1 MLVGA
6 IEAGGTKFVV
16 AVANT
21 DGEVLEQITL
31 PTRTPNETME
41 EVRFFFERY
50 EIKRIGI
57 GSFGPINVD
66 PESEHFGEILS
77 TPKVEWVGFNIVSY
91 LKQYFD
97 MPIKLDTDVNVA
109 ALAEV
114 RYGAAKDVSSCV
126 YLTIGTGIGG
136 GAYICG
142 KLIHGIGHPEMG
154 HINVTRHPKDSF
166 EGLCPYHKDCFEG
179 LASGPAIEARYNQS
193 AKNLPDDHIAWEIE
207 SHYIAEAL
215 INYILILAPERIVL
229 GGGVSKKAH
238 LISLV
243 RKKVEERLNGYIRSD
258 RLENMDE
265 YIVYTGLNDL
275 AGLYGAVALAL
286 EE

>member
-6 IEAGGTKFVV
+6 IEAGGTKFIV
-16 AVANT
+16 AIANEN
-21 DGEVLEQITL
+21 GEVVEQITI
-31 PTRTPNETME
+31 PTRTPNETMK
-41 EVRFFFERY
+41 EVRSLFERY

-57 GSFGPINVD
+57 GSFGPINVN
-66 PESEHFGEILS
+66 PESEKFGELLS
-77 TPKVEWVGFNIVSY
+77 TPKIEWVGFNIVSY
-91 LKQYFD
+91 LKRYFNI
-97 MPIKLDTDVNVA
+97 PIKVDTDVNVA

-136 GAYICG
+136 GAYLDG

-154 HINVTRHPKDSF
+154 HINVKRHPQDGF
-166 EGLCPYHKDCFEG
+166 EGICPYHKDCFEG
-179 LASGPAIEARYNQS
+179 LASGPAIEARFNQS
-193 AKNLPDDHIAWEIE
+193 AKDLPDDHIAWEIE

-229 GGGVSKKAH
+229 GGGVSKKTH
-238 LISLV
+238 LIPLV
-243 RKKVEERLNGYIRSD
+243 RKKVKERLNGYIQSD
-258 RLENMDE
+258 KLEKIDE

-275 AGLYGAVALAL
+275 AGLYGAIALAL